1 MSKQEA
7 ERIRLLT
14 ARMASGEEAAFSEF
28 HGLYSDRLFR
38 FLLVVTRGSEDLA
51 RELCQTTMVKV
62 VRSVREFE
70 DEEHLW
76 NWLTKIGR
84 NCFIDALRKRKT
96 APQTV
101 SLTEVDF
108 QGGSENE
115 IDFQGELEDALK
127 KSLDDLEEGDRR
139 LIDEFYFEER
149 SQKAIAE
156 EHQTSSKAIESKLA
170 RIRQK
175 LRTTLMTR
183 LRYEK

>member
-1 MSKQEA
+1 MVTSLHIPDAMCDRIIPVSKQEA

-96 APQTV
+96 APPN
-101 SLTEVDF
+101 
-108 QGGSENE
+108 GIAHGSGLSGWFGKRNR
-115 IDFQGELEDALK
+115 FP
-127 KSLDDLEEGDRR
+127 R
-139 LIDEFYFEER
+139 
-149 SQKAIAE
+149 
-156 EHQTSSKAIESKLA
+156 
-170 RIRQK
+170 
-175 LRTTLMTR
+175 
-183 LRYEK
+183 